1 VIAPLAKLLD
11 WLAIQ
16 LVWGFRVKSL
26 LKLQSPTPSPKLEEA
41 LQCLKGPDFI
51 PVESPPARLEFN
63 PARSG
68 LHFRFP
74 TPRPGE
80 FAENNVVYG
89 RLYRCTEDWQ
99 KRPVIILLHGAGGDP
114 DYHFEFPLM
123 ARHCNR
129 VGFNAATLMS
139 PFQFQRR
146 PRQLEK
152 RLNWPDYLLMA
163 EIDYAQAVAEIRAL
177 AGWLLAEGCPAV
189 ALWGNSYGGAL
200 AGLTA
205 CSDARLSAVVL
216 AAPGLDMNVFL
227 SAAKHIV
234 WPHLRKELQRQQPAC
249 EALNRTALNLTTLRP
264 CIPKEN
270 ILLIEAIHD
279 LFVDRKSMEALWHA
293 WGQPDI
299 WRLPHS
305 HAGKSL
311 VPGLTGRVLRWLS
324 SRLNAPAART
334 GQTIVLPHQG

>member
-1 VIAPLAKLLD
+1 MIAPLAKLMD

-16 LVWGFRVKSL
+16 FVWGRRVKSL
-26 LKLQSPTPSPKLEEA
+26 LKLHNHPPNPKLEEA
-41 LQCLKGPDFI
+41 LKFLNGPDFI
-51 PVESPPARLEFN
+51 PVESPPVRLEFTD
-63 PARSG
+63 ARN
-68 LHFRFP
+68 FRFP

-89 RLYRCTEDWQ
+89 RLYRCAERWQ
-99 KRPVIILLHGAGGDP
+99 KRPAVILLHGAGGDP

-129 VGFNAATLMS
+129 AGCNAAMLMA
-139 PFQFQRR
+139 PCQFQRR
-146 PRQLEK
+146 PRQFAS
-152 RLNWPDYLLMA
+152 LNWPDYLLMA
-163 EIDYAQAVAEIRAL
+163 EMDYAQAVAEIRAL
-177 AGWLLAEGCPAV
+177 TGWLLEGGCPTV

-205 CSDARLSAVVL
+205 CRDPRLSAVVL

-227 SAAKHIV
+227 SAAKQIV
-234 WPHLRKELQRQQPAC
+234 WPGLRKELLKQQPAC
-249 EALNRTALNLTTLRP
+249 EALNLTALNLTTTRP

-270 ILLIEAIHD
+270 IVLIEAIHD

-299 WRLPHS
+299 WRLPHG
-305 HAGKSL
+305 HATKSL
-311 VPGLTGRVLRWLS
+311 SPGLTGRVLRWLAP
-324 SRLNAPAART
+324 RLKKPAAQM
-334 GQTIVLPHQG
+334 GQTTISGST